1 MVTEDT
7 NMEIL
12 KLHENYKQRRI
23 SPVEIVEYVLA
34 RMEKYSNFN
43 SYITICESEAKQTA
57 KQAEKLFNN
66 GGNHCLLTGIPI
78 GLKDLIYT
86 KGIRTTCG
94 SGVYK
99 DFIPDK
105 DASVVQLLK
114 KYTSVIIGKQNM
126 HEFAY
131 GTTGDDSFFGPTKN
145 PYNPNK
151 ITGGSSGGSACA
163 TALGLC
169 SGSLGS
175 DTSGSIRIP
184 AAICGVVGMKP
195 TFGKIATEGIYPLS
209 WSMDHIGPITKTVM
223 DNAILFDAITN
234 HLSTHK
240 SISKQIAE
248 TASFN
253 IKGVNVGIP
262 IKYFYENIQDEIKK
276 QMNVV
281 IDTLEKLG
289 ATIVEVDVTVEK
301 MDDVMRLSSAIDR
314 SEAYLINKDI
324 AHDTSNILGDETRKR
339 ILQGSEYR
347 AYEYVIAQELKGKLA
362 NTFRNTF
369 KKVDV
374 LLTPTLPILPP
385 DIGEEEI
392 VMNGKDFNVRE
403 SLMRFTFIA
412 NYIGIPSIS
421 LPGSVSD
428 EGKIPIG
435 VQLMG
440 GWHEEEILYKVAHRL
455 EKTLDLGK
463 ELQIN

>member
-1 MVTEDT
+1 
-7 NMEIL
+7 
-12 KLHENYKQRRI
+12 
-23 SPVEIVEYVLA
+23 
-34 RMEKYSNFN
+34 
-43 SYITICESEAKQTA
+43 
-57 KQAEKLFNN
+57 
-66 GGNHCLLTGIPI
+66 
-78 GLKDLIYT
+78 
-86 KGIRTTCG
+86 
-94 SGVYK
+94 
-99 DFIPDK
+99 
-105 DASVVQLLK
+105 
-114 KYTSVIIGKQNM
+114 IGKQNM
-126 HEFAY
+126 HEVAY

-209 WSMDHIGPITKTVM
+209 RSMDHIGPITKTVM
-223 DNAILFDAITN
+223 HNAILFDAITN

-253 IKGVNVGIP
+253 IKGENGGIP

-281 IDTLEKLG
+281 IDTLKKLG

-421 LPGSVSD
+421 LPGGVSD